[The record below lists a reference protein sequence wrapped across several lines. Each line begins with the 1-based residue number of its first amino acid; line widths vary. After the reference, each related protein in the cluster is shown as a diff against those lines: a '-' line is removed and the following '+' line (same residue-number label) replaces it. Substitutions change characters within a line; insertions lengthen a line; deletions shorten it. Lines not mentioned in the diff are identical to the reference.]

1 MHWSPEAIKLIVS
14 SILLVFARKGRFTT
28 VRSFSWSIGKCVVFC
43 ISTKE
48 IFVIFEK
55 LYSIRA
61 FKAIRRADVV
71 VFVIDCLA
79 GVVDQDRL
87 LAKRIVEEGRSCIIA
102 LNKWDAVPNKD
113 DKSYLSVTAHIRQE
127 LPELKF
133 AEVFLLSFH

>member
-1 MHWSPEAIKLIVS
+1 VWFSVS
-14 SILLVFARKGRFTT
+14 QQRKNLLF
-28 VRSFSWSIGKCVVFC
+28 
-43 ISTKE
+43 
-48 IFVIFEK
+48 FEK

-133 AEVFLLSFH
+133 AEVFFFNFH